1 MRYNKVGKISM
12 SNVVKKLLLRKR
24 PAKMA
29 AKNTSKAKM
38 LLCFQTLLDMVKK
51 RAALGL
57 APPTNEEEWFNTL
70 KKVIISRDYYN

>member
-38 LLCFQTLLDMVKK
+38 LLRF
-51 RAALGL
+51 
-57 APPTNEEEWFNTL
+57 
-70 KKVIISRDYYN
+70 